1 MGDALRKS
9 GCRWLLAGSLCLAAL
24 GTRAQTQPLND
35 TGQLT
40 CYDYGS
46 PVGTVSLAT
55 PDPQIPT
62 QRGQD
67 CTLGRSAAD
76 ALGRLGKRGGSS
88 VPGRDYSKIAND
100 GSELPANAPRGSA
113 PGDWG
118 CTRDNVTGLTWENRT
133 SDGGLRDITWTYA
146 WFDADGSRNGGF
158 AGSSGS
164 DSCGGTLPACTTTGY
179 RDAVNALPPGGR
191 LCGAT
196 DWRLPSVQE
205 LLSLLVNDAGT
216 DGVDTQWI
224 QARLSSHWTAQTN
237 VQQTGLAWC
246 VSLFNRDIDANCLK
260 AGLFSVILVRGAP

>member
-1 MGDALRKS
+1 M
-9 GCRWLLAGSLCLAAL
+9 
-24 GTRAQTQPLND
+24 
-35 TGQLT
+35 
-40 CYDYGS
+40 
-46 PVGTVSLAT
+46 
-55 PDPQIPT
+55 
-62 QRGQD
+62 
-67 CTLGRSAAD
+67 
-76 ALGRLGKRGGSS
+76 
-88 VPGRDYSKIAND
+88 
-100 GSELPANAPRGSA
+100 
-113 PGDWG
+113 
-118 CTRDNVTGLTWENRT
+118 
-133 SDGGLRDITWTYA
+133 
-146 WFDADGSRNGGF
+146 
-158 AGSSGS
+158 
-164 DSCGGTLPACTTTGY
+164 PACTTTGY